1 MNIFVAKLNFATT
14 SEALQAAF
22 EQYGEVVS
30 AKVITDRDTGRSKG
44 YGFVEMANEEE
55 GKQSVAGLDQY
66 ELDGH
71 TIVVKEATPREDR
84 APRPRFGG
92 GGGGGGFGGG
102 GGGDRGGFNRGG
114 GGGDRGGF
122 NRGGGSDRGGFNRGG
137 SDRGGSSRGTSDRG
151 GRFND
156 NDDNGS
162 W

>member
-14 SEALQAAF
+14 SEELQAAF

-44 YGFVEMANEEE
+44 YGFVEMANEDE
-55 GKQSVAGLDQY
+55 GKNAVGGLDGF
-66 ELDGH
+66 ELTGH
-71 TIVVKEATPREDR
+71 TIVVKEATPRDER

-92 GGGGGGFGGG
+92 GGGGGFGG

-122 NRGGGSDRGGFNRGG
+122 NRGGSDRGGFNRGG
-137 SDRGGSSRGTSDRG
+137 SGASSTGGRD
-151 GRFND
+151 RFND

>member
-92 GGGGGGFGGG
+92 GGGGGFGGG